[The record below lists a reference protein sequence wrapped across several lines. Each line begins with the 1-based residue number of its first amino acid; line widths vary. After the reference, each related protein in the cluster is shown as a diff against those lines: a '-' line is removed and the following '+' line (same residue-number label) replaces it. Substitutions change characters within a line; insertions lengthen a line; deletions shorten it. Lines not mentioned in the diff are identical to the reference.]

1 MTDEIV
7 TVVTY
12 PNAALNYCLYLS
24 AEQCNNVPLHQ
35 FKKGQKLMVV
45 GFEGLYLFY
54 LMRN

>member
-12 PNAALNYCLYLS
+12 PNAALNYCLYLP

-35 FKKGQKLMVV
+35 FKKGQRLMVV